1 MRIRDDRDD
10 LLFTEAFHHPHLLAH
25 ESTFVQDNSG
35 FAIGLPGD
43 GHSLIGQEVLLIRRR
58 SNKVKIAWLLG
69 LLLVISPAVG
79 TTVGMCTHRADV
91 GVAISAG
98 IFALA
103 SCLQGLAAW
112 LQI

>member
-10 LLFTEAFHHPHLLAH
+10 LLLSEAFHHPHLLAH
-25 ESTFVQDNSG
+25 ESTFVQDNAR
-35 FAIGLPGD
+35 FAVGLPGV

-69 LLLVISPAVG
+69 LLLMVSPAVG
-79 TTVGMCTHRADV
+79 TMVGSCTHRADI

-103 SCLQGLAAW
+103 SSLQGLAAW
-112 LQI
+112 LQV